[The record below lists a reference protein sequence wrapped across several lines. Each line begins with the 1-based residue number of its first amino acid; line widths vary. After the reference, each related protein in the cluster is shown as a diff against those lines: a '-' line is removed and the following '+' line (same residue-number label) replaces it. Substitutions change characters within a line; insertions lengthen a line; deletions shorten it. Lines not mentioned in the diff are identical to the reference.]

1 MPSRKRNKGKE
12 RKAKKVAEVSC
23 MWVKWVRGES
33 KDKLGTYDIFN
44 EMTLAIPDGSNKNDP
59 VVRFMGTLSMNWIDN
74 NVGLPL
80 AMVMMMMMRMNQT
93 ATATQYDR
101 TTTRGRG

>member
-1 MPSRKRNKGKE
+1 MPSRKRNKGKD
-12 RKAKKVAEVSC
+12 RKAKKVAEVNS

-80 AMVMMMMMRMNQT
+80 CHLLSCE
-93 ATATQYDR
+93 
-101 TTTRGRG
+101 